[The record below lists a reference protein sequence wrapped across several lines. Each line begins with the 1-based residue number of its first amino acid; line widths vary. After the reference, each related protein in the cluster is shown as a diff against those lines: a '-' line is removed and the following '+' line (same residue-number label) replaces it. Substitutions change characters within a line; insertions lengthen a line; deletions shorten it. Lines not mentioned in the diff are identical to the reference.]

1 MSKYLVT
8 FPNIFEHALF
18 KEHLEDYF
26 DNALNYQI
34 KHFNSKFCEIKPKQV
49 NFFKHSILKK
59 ACPEVK
65 IVFVTTR
72 NGITHYIEL

>member
-26 DNALNYQI
+26 DNALNCQI
-34 KHFNSKFCEIKPKQV
+34 KHFNSKFCEIKPKQG
-49 NFFKHSILKK
+49 NFFKYSTLKK
-59 ACPEVK
+59 ACHEVK

-72 NGITHYIEL
+72 KGITHYIEL